1 MLRQEKLSTEGGGD
15 RCACF
20 VGQGKHVR
28 RKRCECI
35 LGEKAVDSILFH
47 ARHECAALENS
58 LPLSDLLLMEA
69 LQVVNLH
76 LGLLV

>member
-1 MLRQEKLSTEGGGD
+1 
-15 RCACF
+15 
-20 VGQGKHVR
+20 VR